1 MIICLDEGTLTR
13 YTVKPTL
20 DGKWSIFRRNLAKG
34 KGWKRVKT
42 ALIWENPMFAAADLI
57 KFGTKSRYR
66 MWIEV
71 KDPDTPGMDTYKG
84 TPDLMDLIPE
94 EAKAVIKDEN
104 DIDRN

>member
-1 MIICLDEGTLTR
+1 MIICMDRGTLTR

-20 DGKWSIFRRNLAKG
+20 DGKWSLFSRNLARG
-34 KGWKRVKT
+34 KGWKRVRT
-42 ALIWENPMFAAADLI
+42 TLICDNPVHAAADLI
-57 KFGTKSRYR
+57 RFWTMNRYR

-71 KDPDTPGMDTYKG
+71 KDPDTPGMNPYKG
-84 TPDLMDLIPE
+84 TPDLMDLLPE